1 MSSSQVFLG
10 IFAELQKFFD
20 DAYNCYKLGEA
31 LYDENT
37 TVLTRAVARDV
48 FARSFNQIIEKWQ
61 FVGS

>member
-1 MSSSQVFLG
+1 MQYFKGDPVEKKFVGSSSQVFLG

-37 TVLTRAVARDV
+37 TVLTRAVA
-48 FARSFNQIIEKWQ
+48 
-61 FVGS
+61 